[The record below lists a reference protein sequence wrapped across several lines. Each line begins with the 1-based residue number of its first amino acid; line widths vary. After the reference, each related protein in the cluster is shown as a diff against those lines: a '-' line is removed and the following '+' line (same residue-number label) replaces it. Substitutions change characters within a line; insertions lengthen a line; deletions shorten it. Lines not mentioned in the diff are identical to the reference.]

1 MQQTFQHPLPTI
13 LPDQIDAAIVAVEYL
28 EVGDGCTTVATV
40 TLDNGFVVTGT
51 HSFARA
57 KHFVPAEGRDLALY
71 AARLKVLE
79 LLQFRAMDRAMPP
92 TIPCPVAPYP
102 QPGEIPA
109 GETIPFAANAV
120 PPAPVDDTLYIRITD
135 AAGNS
140 HELSFDPT
148 PDEGPAPD
156 FEFNPEVTPADA
168 QPADPAPAAE

>member
-57 KHFVPAEGRDLALY
+57 KHFVASEGRDLALY
-71 AARLKVLE
+71 AARLRALE
-79 LLQFRAMDRAMPP
+79 LLQFRAMDRAMNGAPLGMEAAPP
-92 TIPCPVAPYP
+92 TTPYP
-102 QPGEIPA
+102 AGHNYEQPFGFGGTPGA
-109 GETIPFAANAV
+109 D
-120 PPAPVDDTLYIRITD
+120 PPAPIDDTLHIRITD

-140 HELSFDPT
+140 HELAFDPT
-148 PDEGPAPD
+148 PDEG
-156 FEFNPEVTPADA
+156 PADA